1 TGRIESG
8 KLTTN
13 MPIKA
18 IDVDGNVV
26 EEGRAT
32 KVFAFRGLERVP
44 VESAEAGEIVAI
56 AGLIK
61 ATVSNTFA
69 DPSVLAPLHAR
80 PIDPPTLAMS
90 FAVNDSPFAGK
101 DGDKVQSRVIRERL
115 ERESEGNVAIHISE
129 TQGGDAFEVAGR
141 GELQLGVLI
150 ETLRRE
156 GFELSISRPRV
167 LFRDGPSGREE
178 PYETVLIDVDDEY
191 SGT

>member
-1 TGRIESG
+1 
-8 KLTTN
+8 

-18 IDVDGNVV
+18 IDVDGNIV

-69 DPSVLAPLHAR
+69 DPAVTAPLKAR

-90 FAVNDSPFAGK
+90 FSVNDSPYAGR

-115 ERESEGNVAIHISE
+115 EREAEGNVAIRV
-129 TQGGDAFEVAGR
+129 TTAAG
-141 GELQLGVLI
+141 Q
-150 ETLRRE
+150 
-156 GFELSISRPRV
+156 
-167 LFRDGPSGREE
+167 
-178 PYETVLIDVDDEY
+178 
-191 SGT
+191 